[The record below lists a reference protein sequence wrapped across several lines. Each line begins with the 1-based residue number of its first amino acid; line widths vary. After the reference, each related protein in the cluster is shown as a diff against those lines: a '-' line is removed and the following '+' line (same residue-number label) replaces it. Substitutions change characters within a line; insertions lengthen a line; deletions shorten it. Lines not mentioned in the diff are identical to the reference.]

1 MLSDKALIR
10 SMKKGCPQATR
21 ELYQKYITDLL
32 KISLMITSDV
42 QLAEDCVHDVFVR
55 FASSISRLNI
65 RTNLKG
71 YLICAVI
78 NEIRA
83 KARRSKLLN
92 LVSIEQV
99 SDIACPDKD
108 PQQWAVLNEQ
118 LKILS
123 NAMSQLPQE
132 QREALT
138 LKIEAGWTF
147 RKIAEVQN
155 ASISTVQ
162 SRYQYALQKLRSVL
176 KEGE

>member
-1 MLSDKALIR
+1 
-10 SMKKGCPQATR
+10 MKKGRPDATR
-21 ELYQKYITDLL
+21 KLYQKYITDLL
-32 KISLMITSDV
+32 KISLMATSDIH
-42 QLAEDCVHDVFVR
+42 LAQDCVHDVFIR

-71 YLICAVI
+71 YLISAVI

-83 KARRSKLLN
+83 RMNRSKLLN
-92 LVSIEQV
+92 PVSIEQIN
-99 SDIACPDKD
+99 DIACPAEN
-108 PQQWAVLNEQ
+108 PQRWAILNEQ

-147 RKIAEVQN
+147 RKIARAQN

-162 SRYQYALQKLRSVL
+162 SRCRYGLQKLRSVL